1 MDARYDIKEKDAIRF
16 YVGEKL
22 SHENGLSIS
31 LRRIYENLPSAPVI
45 PAFHPLSKFHYHIL
59 YARYANKIS
68 YNEYC
73 LLEEGLARIIQ
84 QYLLDSRP
92 IHYVFYFSDPSWFY
106 DESILSY
113 LTKEERTLL
122 ERVLVVNLDAA
133 VELKN
138 TIPFEKIIHVWDK
151 YNHPFI

>member
-1 MDARYDIKEKDAIRF
+1 
-16 YVGEKL
+16 
-22 SHENGLSIS
+22 
-31 LRRIYENLPSAPVI
+31 
-45 PAFHPLSKFHYHIL
+45 
-59 YARYANKIS
+59 
-68 YNEYC
+68 
-73 LLEEGLARIIQ
+73 LARIIQ